1 MLTERSFYR
10 MKKFNVTV
18 NGTMYEVMVE
28 EVKEAGATIKAP
40 EKGEIKQP
48 EKAAPAPAPKQEAP
62 APKPA
67 PAAKAPPVAGGP
79 GSVTAPMPG
88 TVLSVKV
95 AEGDAVTTGQVL
107 LILEAMKME
116 NEITAPRD
124 GKVKSIP
131 AGTGASVGVGD
142 VLVVIE

>member
-1 MLTERSFYR
+1 

-18 NGTMYEVMVE
+18 NGTLYEVSVE
-28 EVKEAGATIKAP
+28 EIKESGATNKAP
-40 EKGEIKQP
+40 EKVETKSV
-48 EKAAPAPAPKQEAP
+48 EKAAPAPAPKQETPAPKAAP
-62 APKPA
+62 AAKPA
-67 PAAKAPPVAGGP
+67 PAAGGP

-95 AEGDAVTTGQVL
+95 AEGDAVTSGQVL

-124 GKVKSIP
+124 GTVKSIA
-131 AGTGASVGVGD
+131 AGTGASVGAGD

>member
-1 MLTERSFYR
+1 

-18 NGTMYEVMVE
+18 NGTMYEVVVE
-28 EVKEAGATIKAP
+28 EIN
-40 EKGEIKQP
+40 EKGAVQEAAPKPMQKIA
-48 EKAAPAPAPKQEAP
+48 EKSVPAPAPAPAPAPKAEAP
-62 APKPA
+62 AKPA
-67 PAAKAPPVAGGP
+67 PVAGGP

-95 AEGDAVTTGQVL
+95 AEGDAVTAGQVL

-124 GKVKSIP
+124 GTVKSIN
-131 AGTGASVGVGD
+131 AGTGASVGAGD